1 MRIFCEPSSCARDV
15 LQLASSTRF
24 RKVWGEGTELPKET
38 VNVVTLEW
46 AGVGWGAVRR
56 RSLQLFPSLWLQNRR
71 TPGWADMPRCSPNCF
86 PSSASV
92 SLTGPCVENAGNKVT
107 GGKFTLGL
115 ETERTSTLVTECI
128 SCVGNRSA
136 IYTFPLNQFNK
147 LGLLLPQLCL
157 GCLLNALTL

>member
-1 MRIFCEPSSCARDV
+1 MRIFCEPSSCARNV

-38 VNVVTLEW
+38 VAVVTLGW
-46 AGVGWGAVRR
+46 GVGGAVRR
-56 RSLQLFPSLWLQNRR
+56 WSLQLSPSLWLQNRR
-71 TPGWADMPRCSPNCF
+71 TPGWADMPRCAPNCF
-86 PSSASV
+86 SSSASV

-107 GGKFTLGL
+107 GEKFTLGL

-136 IYTFPLNQFNK
+136 IYTFPLNHK
-147 LGLLLPQLCL
+147 LGLLLPQPCL
-157 GCLLNALTL
+157 GCLLNAWTV